1 MSAQPDALPG
11 VASGGGS
18 AAGLTTRELDR
29 RATSSLV
36 WQGAKVAVHLIQYV
50 VLARLVLPAE
60 FGKLHQRYA
69 TAKLVPQPHDA
80 TTFGFLI

>member
-11 VASGGGS
+11 VAAAAGS

-50 VLARLVLPAE
+50 VLARLVLPPSSASSHSSRRS
-60 FGKLHQRYA
+60 FWSSHA
-69 TAKLVPQPHDA
+69 STMAV
-80 TTFGFLI
+80 